1 MRNLMKFVLPVF
13 GIALVVGAPAS
24 ADVITVTLSEISSD
38 ETAASVLD
46 ARFKFKVTGTTL
58 ELTVYNDT
66 SGTDS
71 YKINQIYFNAASGTV
86 TGLTLNPTVTGW
98 TLGEQESADGFGTYD
113 YALIDGVGTDPAQIA
128 PGAHQKFVM
137 DITGTGPF
145 SASDFAFEQS
155 SLPPGSI
162 IGIVAAK
169 FVQGPGDDSAFGTT
183 PIPAPG
189 AALLALIGFPL
200 VGWVRKRTG

>member
-1 MRNLMKFVLPVF
+1 MRNLMKSLVPVL

-46 ARFKFKVTGTTL
+46 ARFRFEVTGSVL
-58 ELTVYNDT
+58 ELTVFNDT
-66 SGTDS
+66 SGVDS
-71 YKINQIYFNAASGTV
+71 YKINRVYFNAVAGTV
-86 TGLTLNPTVTGW
+86 TGLALTSPPTGW

-128 PGAHQKFVM
+128 PGGSQKFVM

-200 VGWVRKRTG
+200 VGWVRKRTS